1 MPSEGPPPRDVREA
15 TGLRAE
21 RKHRTS
27 GMLKSVF
34 AKYVITFV
42 VLLLVSF
49 MLLLFIVDSVV
60 TNYSL
65 RAGRRDMRGVA
76 ASCADN
82 LAEMYEGSCSADFV
96 DFIQTGTVTE
106 LCETGYIHRL
116 LDAIMTNFE
125 DMTVYVTDASGGF
138 IFSTGKAAQAS
149 PAVGTPLLDP
159 SELAAD
165 QGEAA
170 TDQAKATDRIPS
182 AVMAET
188 ASETETAYEGVFLWE
203 HPLLTDQNSYAYALP
218 ITLSDGVRVGYVL
231 VISTAETWN
240 TLMNTTARSVT
251 VAALWI
257 FLAALIAI
265 YFITERTVAPLRD
278 MSRAVRKM
286 AVGQYDVRVRVH
298 GKDEVAELAVAFN
311 QMAEALENLER
322 MRNSFVANVSH
333 DLRTPMTT
341 ISGFVD
347 GILDGVIPEDQQT
360 HYLKVVSNEVRRLS
374 RLVTALL
381 DVSRLQAGDRKFDM
395 KPFDIC
401 EMGRQILISF
411 EKKIDEKGLD
421 VEFACDEDN
430 MFVLADMDAIHQILY
445 NICDNAVKF
454 ACERGKL
461 KMSFAWSAGSPGRHH
476 KVVVT
481 VFNEGQGIPPEDIPF
496 VFERFY
502 KSDKSRGL
510 DKTGVG
516 LGMFISKTIIE
527 AHGESISVDSEYGK
541 YCAFTFTLA
550 RTEPPAQ
557 KGRAPY
563 TQGGNP

>member
-1 MPSEGPPPRDVREA
+1 M
-15 TGLRAE
+15 
-21 RKHRTS
+21 
-27 GMLKSVF
+27 KSIF
-34 AKYVITFV
+34 AKYVITFT

-49 MLLLFIVDSVV
+49 LLLLFIVDSVV
-60 TNYSL
+60 TNHSL
-65 RAGRRDMRGVA
+65 RAGRRDMQGVA
-76 ASCADN
+76 TACANN
-82 LAEMYEGSCSADFV
+82 LGETYAMSGVAVDFC
-96 DFIQTGTVTE
+96 DFIQTGTATDVYGQ
-106 LCETGYIHRL
+106 GYIHRL

-138 IFSTGKAAQAS
+138 IFATGKASDAAPS
-149 PAVGTPLLDP
+149 VGTPIL
-159 SELAAD
+159 SAEELAD
-165 QGEAA
+165 LNGETENETAA
-170 TDQAKATDRIPS
+170 TKATVGVS
-182 AVMAET
+182 AVVMAEVST
-188 ASETETAYEGVFLWE
+188 EETAAAGAFLWE
-203 HPLLTDQNSYAYALP
+203 HPLLTDERSYAYALP
-218 ITLSDGVRVGYVL
+218 VTGEVGDPVGYVL
-231 VISTAETWN
+231 VVSTAETWN
-240 TLMNTTARSVT
+240 TLMDTTVRSVA

-265 YFITERTVAPLRD
+265 YFITERTVSPLRD

-298 GKDEVAELAVAFN
+298 GKDEVAELAAAFN
-311 QMAEALENLER
+311 QMAESLENLER

-341 ISGFVD
+341 ILGFVD
-347 GILDGVIPEDQQT
+347 GILDGVIPAEQQD
-360 HYLKVVSNEVRRLS
+360 HYLRVVSDEVRRLS

-411 EKKIDEKGLD
+411 EQKIDGKALD
-421 VEFACDEDN
+421 VEFECDEDH
-430 MFVLADMDAIHQILY
+430 MFVLADRDAIHQILY

-454 ACERGKL
+454 ASERGKL
-461 KMSFAWSAGSPGRHH
+461 KMSFTWSGGELNRHR
-476 KVVVT
+476 KAVVT
-481 VFNEGQGIPPEDIPF
+481 VYNEGQGIPPEDIPF

-527 AHGESISVDSEYGK
+527 AHGESISVESEYGK
-541 YCAFTFTLA
+541 NCAFTFTLA
-550 RTEPPAQ
+550 RTDPPTQ
-557 KGRAPY
+557 KGRALY
-563 TQGGNP
+563 TQGGNS

>member
-1 MPSEGPPPRDVREA
+1 
-15 TGLRAE
+15 
-21 RKHRTS
+21 
-27 GMLKSVF
+27 MLKSVF
-34 AKYVITFV
+34 AKYIITFV

-82 LAEMYEGSCSADFV
+82 LAEVFAESGATDFG
-96 DFIQTGTVTE
+96 DFIHAGTAAE
-106 LCETGYIHRL
+106 LQEKGYIHRL
-116 LDAIMTNFE
+116 LDAVMTNYE

-138 IFSTGKAAQAS
+138 IFSTGKS
-149 PAVGTPLLDP
+149 SGTPPAVGDTILSSDDLDA
-159 SELAAD
+159 LR
-165 QGEAA
+165 GEDTAPA
-170 TDQAKATDRIPS
+170 TSTSPTVYTEART
-182 AVMAET
+182 
-188 ASETETAYEGVFLWE
+188 ETETDGAFLWR
-203 HPLLTDQNSYAYALP
+203 HPFLTDERSYAYLHS
-218 ITLSDGVRVGYVL
+218 ITTDGETCVGYVL
-231 VISTAETWN
+231 VVSTAEIWN
-240 TLMNTTARSVT
+240 TLMNTTIRSVT

-278 MSRAVRKM
+278 MSRAVKKM

-298 GKDEVAELAVAFN
+298 GRDEVAELAVAFN
-311 QMAEALENLER
+311 QMAESLENLER

-347 GILDGVIPEDQQT
+347 GILDGVIPPEQQK
-360 HYLKVVSNEVRRLS
+360 HYLTVVSGEVRRLS

-395 KPFDIC
+395 KSFDIC

-411 EKKIDEKGLD
+411 EQKIDSKGLD
-421 VEFACDEDN
+421 VEFECDEDN
-430 MFVLADMDAIHQILY
+430 MYVLADMDAIHQILY

-454 ACERGKL
+454 SFERGKL
-461 KMSFAWSAGSPGRHH
+461 KMSFTWSVGGLGRPY
-476 KVVVT
+476 KAIVT
-481 VFNEGQGIPPEDIPF
+481 VYNEGQGIPAEDLPF

-527 AHGESISVDSEYGK
+527 AHGETISVDSEYGK

-557 KGRAPY
+557 AARALH
-563 TQGGNP
+563 TQGGIHE